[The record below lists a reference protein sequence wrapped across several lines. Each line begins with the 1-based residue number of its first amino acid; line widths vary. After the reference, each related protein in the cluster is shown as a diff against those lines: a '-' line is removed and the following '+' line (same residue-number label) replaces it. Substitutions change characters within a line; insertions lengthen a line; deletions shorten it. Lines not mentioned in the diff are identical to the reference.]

1 MAIVT
6 RYFSTASA
14 GAGDGTTWADRAA
27 LFSAGNWSSVI
38 TGFGFAASDSLLC
51 LIGPGTYTCTQTL
64 DNTAITTDP
73 VTDTQLY
80 LHGCDSSGVALEPPD
95 KYWTSA
101 DVAFSDSTL
110 PVIDRNTNG
119 ITIDQ
124 GSTNVRL
131 LKFTGGTSGSTGAI
145 IGNCRTMDWCVVV
158 HTRDNTSSACVAAS
172 CRSLTN
178 SWCQVTSAGYQYVI
192 QRSSVGLLTSNVKV
206 IGNSSATT
214 GNRDGVDLGA
224 SDRWASFHRVCVY
237 NNPRFGINVT
247 STDTNQGGIISQC
260 VVANNGSDGIQ
271 FSATA
276 AQATTWTVVRNSITG
291 NGAYGIDGQSS
302 RIMLAGNRFRDNT
315 SGNIT
320 SLGNAPDTFET
331 YTTDTDDASEYVDTA
346 TGDFRIKNT
355 AAIWGMGYGVAD
367 EPAAS
372 GGGGSR
378 NVIIGG

>member
-1 MAIVT
+1 MAVVT

-14 GAGDGTTWADRAA
+14 GAGDGTTWADRAE

-51 LIGPGTYTCTQTL
+51 LIGPGTYTCSQAL
-64 DNTAITTDP
+64 NNTTITTDP
-73 VTDTQLY
+73 VAATQLY

-95 KYWTSA
+95 KDWTAA

-110 PVIDRNTNG
+110 PVISANSN
-119 ITIDQ
+119 INIIDQ
-124 GSTNVRL
+124 AFTNVRL
-131 LKFTGGTSGSTGAI
+131 LKFTMGTSGIVGSVIA
-145 IGNCRTMDWCVVV
+145 NCRTMDWCAVI
-158 HTRDNTSSACVAAS
+158 HERSADVSCVSAS

-178 SWCQVTSAGYQYVI
+178 SWCQVTGTQYNFVI
-192 QRSSVGLLTSNVKV
+192 QRSSVGLITSNVKV
-206 IGNSSATT
+206 IGNSSASA
-214 GNRDGVDLGA
+214 GNRDGVDLSA
-224 SDRWASFHRVCVY
+224 SDRWASCHRVCVY

-247 STDTNQGGIISQC
+247 STDANQGGIISQC

-276 AQATTWTVVRNSITG
+276 AQANAWTVVRNSITG

-355 AAIWGMGYGVAD
+355 ATIWGMGYGVAD

-372 GGGGSR
+372 GGGSTRGY
-378 NVIIGG
+378 IIGG